1 MFGRKRVNLVATI
14 PFLIATIMLACS
26 QSLEVCMYTDYVT
39 TMFLGK
45 IDAANQLPVVKVKLK
60 SKFIIHFKSGSRN
73 SKMLNVCEV

>member
-1 MFGRKRVNLVATI
+1 MLYHILPHLPGLGLYVNQI
-14 PFLIATIMLACS
+14 
-26 QSLEVCMYTDYVT
+26 DYVT

-60 SKFIIHFKSGSRN
+60 SKFTIHFKSGSRN